1 MLHNSLVRQ
10 DIILRACTITA
21 FTVAGVW
28 GVAWFYVTR
37 LLVFWI
43 LLEEWQFLGKFKATL
58 ATTWSVIEGGL
69 QKKKWTWCFYDSIV
83 VAFQGSQSKENEAHV
98 KQKRFA
104 CCAQFL
110 KIPKS
115 TIKKGF
121 FYFPCDSGVQS
132 SSLRVRAAILFGE
145 RTWGGLQIAREDR
158 NGWWC
163 GWGLGVVEEI
173 HTLQPNVT
181 LLKSFLPREIKIATA
196 RAQRYRSKQSHGKMG
211 DCARS
216 NEYKEWPPP
225 ISSSQYSRA

>member
-69 QKKKWTWCFYDSIV
+69 QKKKWIWCFHDSIV
-83 VAFQGSQSKENEAHV
+83 AAFQGSQSKENEASV
-98 KQKRFA
+98 KQERFA
-104 CCAQFL
+104 CCAQCL

-115 TIKKGF
+115 TIKKGVF
-121 FYFPCDSGVQS
+121 IFRAIVEFN
-132 SSLRVRAAILFGE
+132 LRVWE
-145 RTWGGLQIAREDR
+145 YGLPSCLESEPEDR

-163 GWGLGVVEEI
+163 GWGLGGGVVGEI

-196 RAQRYRSKQSHGKMG
+196 RAQLYRSKQSHGKIE
-211 DCARS
+211 DCAQS

-225 ISSSQYSRA
+225 ISSSQYSRAQLRKQ

>member
-10 DIILRACTITA
+10 DIILRACTVTA

-43 LLEEWQFLGKFKATL
+43 LLEERQFLGKFKATL

-104 CCAQFL
+104 CCAQIL

-121 FYFPCDSGVQS
+121 FTFRAIVEFN
-132 SSLRVRAAILFGE
+132 LRVWEYGSPSCLESEPG
-145 RTWGGLQIAREDR
+145 
-158 NGWWC
+158 
-163 GWGLGVVEEI
+163 
-173 HTLQPNVT
+173 
-181 LLKSFLPREIKIATA
+181 
-196 RAQRYRSKQSHGKMG
+196 G
-211 DCARS
+211 DCKS
-216 NEYKEWPPP
+216 LVGTGMGGDVDGGNQMLHFSKVSYHVK
-225 ISSSQYSRA
+225 SR